1 MMNNIKFYSTEWCG
15 DCVRSKKLL
24 EKLGITYEEI
34 DIDFDKEAYKKVI
47 ESCKKYGKTPGMG
60 GVYNEEL
67 MSEYINMGMKFILS
81 GSDLSFMMSSAL
93 QRSKNLRSFQ
103 NK

>member
-34 DIDFDKEAYKKVI
+34 DIDFNKEAYKKV
-47 ESCKKYGKTPGMG
+47 S
-60 GVYNEEL
+60 EL
-67 MSEYINMGMKFILS
+67 QNRKPRIPTIVFDDGSYLVEPTDVELLEKINS
-81 GSDLSFMMSSAL
+81 YQS
-93 QRSKNLRSFQ
+93 
-103 NK
+103 